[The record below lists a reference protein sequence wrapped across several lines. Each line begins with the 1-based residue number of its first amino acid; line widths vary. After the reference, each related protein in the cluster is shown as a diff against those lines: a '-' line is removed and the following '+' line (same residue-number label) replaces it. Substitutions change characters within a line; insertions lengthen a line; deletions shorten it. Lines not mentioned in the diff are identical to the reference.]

1 MANIIT
7 DRLVSHFGERLEQ
20 HVSLGRYTSARVGGL
35 VDGML
40 VAKSA
45 KELADFMLYLWAEK
59 IPCIVLGGGSNLLI
73 SDDGFHGIAVLNR
86 SSEFRIEKSESEA
99 IVYSESGVNFG
110 SMARKV
116 SLDGWSGL
124 EWAAGIPGTVG
135 GAVYGNA
142 GAHGADMATTL
153 KEVEILL
160 PDGRLHDWSVTEMEY
175 TYRSSRLKSENS
187 QAVILSAGLILH
199 PAQPEDIQARLDEYL
214 DKRKTS
220 QPAGA
225 SLGSIFKNPEG
236 DFAGRLI
243 EEAGLKGTRIGGA
256 EISSKHGN
264 FFLNDE
270 KAKAQDIYDLIR
282 LAQKKV
288 MEQFGIELET
298 EIELLGSFKDGN

>member
-1 MANIIT
+1 MASIIT

-20 HVSLGRYTSARVGGL
+20 HVSLGRYTSARVGGMA
-35 VDGML
+35 DGML
-40 VAKSA
+40 IAKSA

-59 IPCIVLGGGSNLLI
+59 IPCIILGGGSNLLI

-99 IVYSESGVNFG
+99 IVYAESGVNFG

-142 GAHGADMATTL
+142 GAHGADMATSM

-160 PDGRLHDWSVTEMEY
+160 PDGSLHDWSAVEMEY
-175 TYRSSRLKSENS
+175 SYRSSRLKSEVS
-187 QAVILSAGLILH
+187 QAVILSAGLFLH
-199 PAQPEDIQARLDEYL
+199 PAQPNEIQTRLDDYL
-214 DKRKTS
+214 EKRKSS

-236 DFAGRLI
+236 DYAGRLI
-243 EEAGLKGTRIGGA
+243 EAAGLKGTRIGGA

-288 MEQFGIELET
+288 LDQFGIELET